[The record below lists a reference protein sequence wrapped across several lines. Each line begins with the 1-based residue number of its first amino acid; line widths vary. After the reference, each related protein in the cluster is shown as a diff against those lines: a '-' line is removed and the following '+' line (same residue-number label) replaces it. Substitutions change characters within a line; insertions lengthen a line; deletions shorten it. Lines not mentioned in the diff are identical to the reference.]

1 MKLTKASVTARDLIE
16 RDLIQTMVF
25 PMALAEIDQTMKD
38 PSKPI
43 ETKIGP
49 HLMKII
55 DKFPDLKEQW
65 DEMSPAYFEAVRTHE
80 QWCALFSTPPN
91 LPSPAIGLPAA
102 TATGLP
108 AATISEQDLRDRET
122 VLNKVFPWTRIYID
136 DTMNDPTKPIKRPI
150 GSYVMGIINKFPD
163 LKQEW
168 DNKMSTAYYTTIST
182 HAEWQKVNS
191 TLPTLASPAIGL
203 PAHGQSHI
211 PSTPVPNSDPTA
223 PLPTQT
229 GGALSANPVPPPNPA
244 FPPLQPVGGP
254 AGSTYAGTGSASVLE
269 FPNRTREQPAAP
281 AGNTI
286 RLPPR
291 PTTRTMPGDR
301 PSLIAP
307 GLDKLGF
314 WYAGKGGEH
323 LQHSQRPGGRL
334 DTQVKADLNESN
346 KEAKKES
353 KPQRLN
359 LCHNEDPYICWKIF
373 GTKAGCPHANDEMK
387 CRFYHHVH
395 QDILDFVVANRG
407 VNKEYIAWMLNN
419 YKRNVP
425 TDHQLQ
431 LAVPTVESAFAPP
444 RNPRYRPTAA
454 RGRRY
459 GAVVSPNSTDSRNSR
474 DEE

>member
-1 MKLTKASVTARDLIE
+1 MANLEFQRLNQPLMLKQCYRDRGRQVRDESLAALCMKLTKVTVTARDLIE

-25 PMALAEIDQTMKD
+25 PMALTEIDQTMKD

-65 DEMSPAYFEAVRTHE
+65 DEMSSAYFEAVRIHE
-80 QWCALFSTPPN
+80 QWCALFSAPPN
-91 LPSPAIGLPAA
+91 LPSPAIGLPA
-102 TATGLP
+102 
-108 AATISEQDLRDRET
+108 
-122 VLNKVFPWTRIYID
+122 
-136 DTMNDPTKPIKRPI
+136 
-150 GSYVMGIINKFPD
+150 
-163 LKQEW
+163 
-168 DNKMSTAYYTTIST
+168 
-182 HAEWQKVNS
+182 
-191 TLPTLASPAIGL
+191 
-203 PAHGQSHI
+203 HGQSHV
-211 PSTPVPNSDPTA
+211 PSTSVPNSDLTA

-229 GGALSANPVPPPNPA
+229 SGAPSANPVLQPNPVPPPNPA
-244 FPPLQPVGGP
+244 FPSLQPVGGL
-254 AGSTYAGTGSASVLE
+254 GGLTSAGTVREGEPSSAPVLE
-269 FPNRTREQPAAP
+269 FLNRTREQLAAP

-307 GLDKLGF
+307 GLNTLGF
-314 WYAGKGGEH
+314 WCAAGKPGKH
-323 LQHSQRPGGRL
+323 LSHNQRPGGKL
-334 DTQVKADLNESN
+334 DTLVKADFDESN
-346 KEAKKES
+346 IKAKKES
-353 KPQRLN
+353 KPERLN
-359 LCHNEDPYICWKIF
+359 LCHNEDPHICWRIF
-373 GTKAGCPHANDEMK
+373 GTRAGCRYANDEMK
-387 CRFYHHVH
+387 CKFYHHVH
-395 QDILDFVVANRG
+395 QDLLDTVVAKRG
-407 VNKEYIAWMLNN
+407 VNKDYIAWMIDN

-425 TDHQLQ
+425 ADHQLQ

-444 RNPRYRPTAA
+444 GYPQYRPTAA